1 MELRQ
6 LSHFL
11 AVASRRSFTQ
21 AARDVSVVQSS
32 LSASIRQL
40 ERELGATLF
49 DRTTRRVELSPAGR
63 ALLPIA
69 RNILAEA
76 RSAKAEISA
85 VQGLLRG
92 QVSLGTIQML
102 TWVDL
107 PQALALF
114 RKAHPGIEISLL
126 EAPVDEMIEALR
138 SGGLDLAYLACG
150 PEELPAALTVIDSD
164 TEPLAVAT
172 GRDHPLAEQAGV
184 RLADLEAESFVEFQA
199 GTGLQTV
206 VDRLC
211 LDAGLNRRI
220 VLRTTQLEL
229 LVSLVRH
236 GLGIAI
242 LPVGV
247 AQEAGLTTIPILGD
261 RAVRTVALVTRAG
274 HDSNPAVRALLDLL
288 RPAHHDRPSEAQ
300 RSGEKR

>member
-11 AVASRRSFTQ
+11 AVARRRSFTL
-21 AARDVSVVQSS
+21 AAHDVNVVQSS

-69 RNILAEA
+69 RHILADA
-76 RSAKAEISA
+76 RAAKAEISA

-92 QVSLGTIQML
+92 QVALGTIQML
-102 TWVDL
+102 TWIDL
-107 PQALALF
+107 PEVLARF
-114 RKAHPGIEISLL
+114 TKAYPGVEISLL

-138 SGGLDLAYLACG
+138 SGELDLAYLACG
-150 PEELPAALTVIDSD
+150 VDELPAALTVIDSD
-164 TEPLAVAT
+164 TEPLAVAA
-172 GRDHPLAEQAGV
+172 GPGHPLAGQPGV
-184 RLADLEAESFVEFQA
+184 RLADLEAEPFVEFQA

-211 LDAGLNRRI
+211 HDAGLKRRI

-229 LVSLVRH
+229 LASLVRH
-236 GLGIAI
+236 GLGLAV

-247 AQEAGLTTIPILGD
+247 AHQAGL
-261 RAVRTVALVTRAG
+261 RAVPIIGNTADRTVALVTRAG

-288 RPAHHDRPSEAQ
+288 RPDPA
-300 RSGEKR
+300 G

>member
-11 AVASRRSFTQ
+11 AVARRRSFTQ
-21 AARDVSVVQSS
+21 AARDVNVVQSS

-69 RNILAEA
+69 RHILADA
-76 RSAKAEISA
+76 RAAKAEISA

-92 QVSLGTIQML
+92 QVALGTIQML

-107 PQALALF
+107 PEALARF
-114 RKAHPGIEISLL
+114 REAHPGVEISLL

-138 SGGLDLAYLACG
+138 SGELDLAYLACG
-150 PEELPAALTVIDSD
+150 EEDLPAALTVIASD

-172 GRDHPLAEQAGV
+172 GPGHPLAGQTGV

-247 AQEAGLTTIPILGD
+247 AEEAGLRTIPIIGD
-261 RAVRTVALVTRAG
+261 TATRTVALVTRTG
-274 HDSNPAVRALLDLL
+274 HDTNPAVSALINLL
-288 RPAHHDRPSEAQ
+288 RPTAPT
-300 RSGEKR
+300 